1 MGAPSGW
8 FVDAALDLLLG
19 GRCAGCA
26 RPGRPWCEECR
37 RRACG
42 VPTVVGSLGGPL
54 VGPRAGSGVVVAA
67 GPYAPPLSAAIVH
80 HKERGVQSL
89 ADPLGRR
96 LADAVR
102 EVLAVGPATPPGGVV
117 VLVPVPSRASA
128 VRERG
133 HDPTARLVDHAA
145 RHLRGAGVPAR
156 TAALLRL
163 RARVRDQADLDA
175 AERAANLAG
184 ALAVDLRAHRAL
196 AQACPRACLV
206 LCDDVVTTGAT
217 LREGS
222 RALGGVGL
230 PVAGAAVVAAVVDPR
245 RRSGDGP
252 SAGR

>member
-37 RRACG
+37 GRAHG
-42 VPTVVGSLGGPL
+42 VPTVVGSLG
-54 VGPRAGSGVVVAA
+54 RAGVVVAA

-102 EVLAVGPATPPGGVV
+102 AVLEVGPAAPPDGMV

-133 HDPTARLVDHAA
+133 HDPTARLVDRAA

-175 AERAANLAG
+175 AQRAANLAG

-196 AQACPRACLV
+196 ARACPRARLV

-217 LREGS
+217 LREGL

-230 PVAGAAVVAAVVDPR
+230 PVAGAAVVAAVGDPR
-245 RRSGDGP
+245 RPSGDAP
-252 SAGR
+252 VARR